1 MAPLCVGDSF
11 GEHAEFSIVRELGEG
26 SQAKVYACKHRD
38 GAQHAVKVL
47 GKHTSGYRD
56 VLNFEREQQ
65 CLKCL
70 QHQSI
75 VQMNPTG
82 AWETEDHVFLVM
94 ELGQEDL
101 QQYIDRA
108 GPLKE
113 PEARHVFKQLLE
125 ATKHMH
131 SKGILHR
138 DLKLDNVIIV
148 GISRNAEGWNEMSVK
163 VGDLGL
169 SKRVSVGTALDPAC
183 APPPMPALERATT
196 EVGTFLAPEVRN
208 RVRLESGACYN
219 AEVDYFGL
227 GVVLYMM
234 LTGESPG
241 TVMQSICEIE
251 WLEGC
256 FSDREAFR
264 CLPSAAKEL
273 ISGLMK
279 VDAAARFGYPES
291 ISSAWVCGDY

>member
-1 MAPLCVGDSF
+1 MAALSVGYSF

-26 SQAKVYACKHRD
+26 SQAKVYACEHRD

-47 GKHTSGYRD
+47 GKRTSGYRD

-65 CLKCL
+65 CLRCL
-70 QHQSI
+70 KHQSI
-75 VQMNPTG
+75 VQMSPAG
-82 AWETEDHVFLVM
+82 AWETEDHLFLVM
-94 ELGQEDL
+94 ELGQGDL

-125 ATKHMH
+125 ATNHMH

-138 DLKLDNVIIV
+138 DLKLDNVIID

-169 SKRVSVGTALDPAC
+169 SKRVSIDTAPDPAC
-183 APPPMPALERATT
+183 APPMPALERATT

-208 RVRLESGACYN
+208 RLRLESGACYD
-219 AEVDYFGL
+219 AKVDYFGL
-227 GVVLYMM
+227 GIVLYMM
-234 LTGESPG
+234 LTGDNPG
-241 TVMQSICEIE
+241 TVMQSISEIE

-264 CLPSAAKEL
+264 GLPSAAKEL

-291 ISSAWVCGDY
+291 ISSAWVCRGY